1 MSSMEGRPLV
11 LAVKDPDKERP
22 IPTAWRSTIKAI
34 VHALA
39 VRDYQLDS
47 GVSGVAPASAE
58 TANHI
63 KKYVESYGAELIE
76 LPDEAWDTSVCIWT
90 GSRWDALIDL
100 WSASEGRT
108 DLVLSLQVQE
118 SAAGI
123 EFHIYMVYV
132 P

>member
-1 MSSMEGRPLV
+1 MEARDTV
-11 LAVKDPDKERP
+11 LAVKDPDNERP

-34 VHALA
+34 VHALV
-39 VRDYQLDS
+39 VRDYQLNS
-47 GVSGVAPASAE
+47 GVSGVAPVSAE

-63 KKYVESYGAELIE
+63 KKYVESYGAELVE
-76 LPDEAWDTSVCIWT
+76 LPDEAWETSVCIWT

-100 WSASEGRT
+100 WSASEGRS

-118 SAAGI
+118 SVAGI

>member
-1 MSSMEGRPLV
+1 MSSMDDRTPV
-11 LAVKDPDKERP
+11 LAVKDPDKEHP

-34 VHALA
+34 VHALV
-39 VRDYQLDS
+39 VRDYQLNS
-47 GVSGVAPASAE
+47 GVNGVAPVSAD

-63 KKYVESYGAELIE
+63 KKYVEGYGAELAE
-76 LPDEAWDTSVCIWT
+76 LPEEAWNTSVCIWT

-100 WSASEGRT
+100 WSVSEGRS

-118 SAAGI
+118 SQAGI
-123 EFHIYMVYV
+123 EFSIYMVYV

>member
-1 MSSMEGRPLV
+1 MEARDTV

-34 VHALA
+34 VHALV
-39 VRDYQLDS
+39 VRDYQLNS
-47 GVSGVAPASAE
+47 GVSGVAPVSAE

-63 KKYVESYGAELIE
+63 KKYVESYGAELVE
-76 LPDEAWDTSVCIWT
+76 LPDEAWETSVCIWT

-100 WSASEGRT
+100 WSASEGRS

-118 SAAGI
+118 SVAGI